1 MRLTCDEQG
10 VEYNGEEE
18 QRASG
23 RKWPAGRGWRGGTMW
38 QGIWRRRNVA
48 SAQEICRPLRMDPSV
63 HPHGAPS
70 AGRADPTPFTCDKR
84 LKLKLIFKKKIP
96 AKIPPS
102 GRIQTPPGG
111 HGHLRVSWGRQRWW
125 HLIRIAAV
133 LGDQRHPLRPLDWNY
148 RSAGQCAGYQAHY
161 ARHLALFRN
170 HFFILAAQWDGH
182 WRCDAKR
189 RLLIGVV
196 VWWPVKRLT
205 WDAAVIRPFRFVF
218 RRIFKLKWTHV
229 DPLLEWIW
237 SRSTGWLILCKISL
251 KILLKFIETAEMVK
265 ISSQFNL
272 RWF

>member
-1 MRLTCDEQG
+1 MTGRTRL
-10 VEYNGEEE
+10 
-18 QRASG
+18 
-23 RKWPAGRGWRGGTMW
+23 K
-38 QGIWRRRNVA
+38 RRNNVTRNLKKKKRSKCSGDLPA
-48 SAQEICRPLRMDPSV
+48 AADGSVCPSARRSVCGPCWPNSV
-63 HPHGAPS
+63 HL
-70 AGRADPTPFTCDKR
+70 RQKIKIQINFQ
-84 LKLKLIFKKKIP
+84 KKIP

-218 RRIFKLKWTHV
+218 RRFFKLKWTHV

-237 SRSTGWLILCKISL
+237 SRSTSWLILYKISL
-251 KILLKFIETAEMVK
+251 KILLKFIETAEMV
-265 ISSQFNL
+265 IILSQFNP
-272 RWF
+272 RWFLVEKSAD